1 MKQLKAS
8 EATGLR
14 NKAMD
19 LEEFVLQGVRVMSN
33 DTKKIG
39 LMG

>member
-8 EATGLR
+8 ATEFR
-14 NKAMD
+14 NKVIELKD
-19 LEEFVLQGVRVMSN
+19 FILHEVRVMSN

-39 LMG
+39 LKG